1 MRILLSLLLVS
12 AVSTAHAV
20 EFSGNVATELLLFT
34 ETERFAEQFDENLTV
49 SFQPKWMYSWN
60 NRDDE
65 IVVELFMRADSR
77 DDNRQHADI
86 RELKWLHVDDNQEWR
101 IGIDTV
107 FWGVTESQHLV
118 DVINTVDRV
127 EGIDGEDKLGQPMI
141 HYTNIQDYGVFH
153 VFILTGFREPTFH
166 SPEGRLRLP
175 LPVDEDQAQFESSDE
190 EQHIDYALRYA
201 HYIGDTEFGLS
212 LFDGTSRDPE
222 FSQGFDSDGQP
233 VLIPFYPQITQFGL
247 DLQSIVDDWL
257 WKLELIHRDQDSGSF
272 FATVAGFEYTFYGI
286 METAIDLGT
295 LLEYSYEDRDEN
307 AGVFD
312 NDLFAGL
319 RFAFNDVQSS
329 EVLAGMFY
337 DVENQSRS
345 FRVEA
350 NRRLGDSWK
359 LTGELQFFSNIDE
372 DDPLNAYAQDDFILM
387 ELARYF

>member
-1 MRILLSLLLVS
+1 MRLLLAILLAVT
-12 AVSTAHAV
+12 VSTANAV
-20 EFSGNVATELLLFT
+20 EFSGNVATEVVVFP
-34 ETERFAEQFDENLTV
+34 ESAQFDNQFDDNLTL
-49 SFQPKWMYSWN
+49 SFQPKLSHAWN
-60 NRDDE
+60 NGNDE
-65 IVVELFMRADSR
+65 IVFELFMRADNK
-77 DDNRQHADI
+77 DDDRQHADI

-101 IGIDTV
+101 VGIDTV
-107 FWGVTESQHLV
+107 FWGVTESRHLV
-118 DVINTVDRV
+118 DVINTIDQV

-153 VFILTGFREPTFH
+153 VFVLTGFREPSFR
-166 SPEGRLRLP
+166 SPEARLRFP

-190 EQHIDYALRYA
+190 EEHIDFALRYA

-222 FSQGFDSDGQP
+222 FNQGLDDNNQP
-233 VLIPFYPQITQFGL
+233 VLIPFYPQMTQFGL
-247 DLQSIVDDWL
+247 DLQSIIGDWM
-257 WKLELIHRDQDSGSF
+257 WKLELIYRDQDSGSF
-272 FATVAGFEYTFYGI
+272 TATTAGFEYTFYGI
-286 METAIDLGT
+286 LESAVDLGT

-329 EVLAGMFY
+329 EILAGMVV
-337 DVENQSRS
+337 DTDNQSRT

-350 NRRLGDSWK
+350 SRRLGDSWK
-359 LTGELQFFSNIDE
+359 LTGELQLFSNIDA
-372 DDPLNAYAQDDFILM
+372 DDPLSAYAQDDFILL